1 MADLL
6 GTCLHLFV
14 SYMVGKFLAEAIG
27 EVLLERDR
35 RNRERIHPTWQA
47 MRDKLIEEG
56 SATTRMQVRFARPG
70 RFDGPPLPPGTRIL
84 PPNVHVLRVP
94 KDDDPEPPD
103 AA

>member
-6 GTCLHLFV
+6 GTCLHLLV

-27 EVLLERDR
+27 DVLLERDR

-56 SATTRMQVRFARPG
+56 SATTRMQARFARPG
-70 RFDGPPLPPGTRIL
+70 RFDGPPLPPGTRAL

-94 KDDDPEPPD
+94 KDGDPEPPD